1 MLFDASC
8 DKSVHTMKYVSDFPP
23 PVSGVDV
30 GLDVNALAGVRRV
43 KPVEALT
50 LPTLL
55 TQPHTTHEVPLD
67 VAMDE
72 EKRHDPHVHGERRTY
87 CRRIE
92 HLPILVELRSGIVRR
107 RHNQRASDLM
117 EHIDLKV

>member
-1 MLFDASC
+1 
-8 DKSVHTMKYVSDFPP
+8 MKYVSDFPP
-23 PVSGVDV
+23 PASGVVAALEVNTLV
-30 GLDVNALAGVRRV
+30 GVKRV
-43 KPVEALT
+43 KPVDALT
-50 LPTLL
+50 LPL
-55 TQPHTTHEVPLD
+55 TQPHTINEAPLD

-72 EKRHDPHVHGERRTY
+72 EKRHDPHLHGERRTY

-107 RHNQRASDLM
+107 RHNQRASDLT